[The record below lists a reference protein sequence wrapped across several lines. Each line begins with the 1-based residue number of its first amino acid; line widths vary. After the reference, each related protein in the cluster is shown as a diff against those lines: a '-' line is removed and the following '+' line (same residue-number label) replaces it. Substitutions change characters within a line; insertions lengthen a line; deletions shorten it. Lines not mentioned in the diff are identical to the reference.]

1 MNMNPQ
7 KERMMGS
14 EFREHL
20 SCVAD
25 ALYCYIEDEINK
37 GIESW
42 GEKDMRDDIVIRPET
57 PKDYKDIVS
66 EVM

>member
-7 KERMMGS
+7 KERMMRS

-37 GIESW
+37 GIES
-42 GEKDMRDDIVIRPET
+42 
-57 PKDYKDIVS
+57 
-66 EVM
+66 